1 MKVLQAHL
9 DILPEAQRGLWHKL
23 SPCGALGFVLYGGT
37 AIALHL
43 GHRASIDFDF
53 FSHLPL
59 SDSMEKKLLESMPF
73 LKMAELL
80 QNERDTRTYR
90 TTEGVKLS
98 FFGGIGFGRVGE
110 PLLTHD
116 GVLQVAS
123 LKDLLA
129 MKVSVIMKRVEAK
142 DYRDIAA
149 ILRNGTSLSEGLSG
163 ACTIYGDQFPVIES
177 LRTMTYF
184 QGGDLEHLSENDKK
198 TLIENTKDFRLD
210 DVRQMRIL
218 SHYLGEPES
227 AAAL

>member
-1 MKVLQAHL
+1 MKTFQAHL
-9 DILPEAQRGLWHKL
+9 DILPEAQRELWNKL

-43 GHRASIDFDF
+43 GHRVSNDFDF

-59 SDSMEKKLLESMPF
+59 SEAMEKKMLESMPF

-80 QNERDTRTYR
+80 QNELDTRTYR

-98 FFGGIGFGRVGE
+98 FFGGIAFGRIGE

-116 GVLQVAS
+116 GILQVAS

-129 MKVSVIMKRVEAK
+129 MKAAVIMKRVEAK

-149 ILRNGTSLSEGLSG
+149 ILHSGTSLSEGLSG
-163 ACTIYGDQFPVIES
+163 ACAIYGDRFPVIES

-184 QGGDLEHLSENDKK
+184 QGGDLDQLSENDKK
-198 TLIENTKDFRLD
+198 TLIEHTRNFKLD
-210 DVRQMRIL
+210 DVKQVKIL
-218 SHYLGEPES
+218 SHDLSEPGS
-227 AAAL
+227 ATAR